1 MKSNIL
7 IFVLSLVCLCLAMP
21 AAEKRQYGGYYA
33 PPSYNYAPTYVNKP
47 IYVPRP
53 VAYDRPIYID
63 KPYAVYKPQPHVK
76 LFNFILLLFQ
86 IFTLFLSFLA
96 HFSASNRHC
105 DCPVPHGASHS
116 RSVSRI

>member
-76 LFNFILLLFQ
+76 LFNFIFAVISNIYTFSLLFSP
-86 IFTLFLSFLA
+86 F
-96 HFSASNRHC
+96 
-105 DCPVPHGASHS
+105 
-116 RSVSRI
+116 